1 MNGLPSMQPTGWF
14 QVAWSADL
22 AEGDVIPL
30 RYFGVELVAFRDLQG
45 AVHVLNA
52 HCQHLGANLSKGGC
66 VVEDGIQCPFHG
78 WVWNGEGR
86 NVRIPYEN
94 RPNRGRKVR
103 SWPVTELNESIYIW
117 HDAAGRAPM
126 WEVPDGLRVLGE
138 HIHDRDYFPV
148 GPEARLKFAGIHVH
162 PQVIA
167 ENAVDPH
174 HFRFVHKTPISPVV
188 LREDTDDVTWSAKV
202 GFGRRWSEGV
212 DRPGETTNTLEIYWS
227 GLGISFNGEHT
238 REGFRVIAICA
249 TPVDDDTSD
258 IFSTYW
264 IDEANGNYDERL
276 TAAQAAL
283 PDDIAIWDS
292 QVYMDPPGLTASEAA
307 GFRQLRRWARGFYPD
322 AEPAEAKLAPSG
334 AH

>member
-1 MNGLPSMQPTGWF
+1 MKGLPSMQPTGWF
-14 QVAWSADL
+14 QVAWSADI
-22 AEGDVIPL
+22 AEGEVIGL
-30 RYFGVELVAFRDLQG
+30 RYFGVELVAFRDRQG

-78 WVWNGEGR
+78 WVWNGDGR

-103 SWPVTELNESIYIW
+103 SWPVAELNESIYLW
-117 HDAAGRAPM
+117 HDASGRAPM
-126 WEVPDGLRVLGE
+126 WQVPDGLKVLGD
-138 HIHDRDYFPV
+138 HIHDRAYLPV
-148 GPEARLKFAGIHVH
+148 GPEARIRFAGIHVH

-174 HFRFVHKTPISPVV
+174 HFRFVHKTPVSPTV
-188 LREDTDDVTWSAKV
+188 LREDTDEVTWSAKV
-202 GFGRRWSEGV
+202 GFGRRWSDGV
-212 DRPGETTNTLEIYWS
+212 DQPGETTNTLEIYWS
-227 GLGISFNGEHT
+227 GLGIAFNGEHT
-238 REGFRVIAICA
+238 REGYRVIAICA
-249 TPVDDDTSD
+249 TPVDDATSD

-264 IDEANGNYDERL
+264 IDEANGRYEERL

-292 QVYMDPPGLTASEAA
+292 QVYMDPPGLTTSEAA
-307 GFRQLRRWARGFYPD
+307 GFKQLRNWARGFYPD
-322 AEPAEAKLAPSG
+322 SESAASEPAPSG
-334 AH
+334 VR